1 MKITTSDR
9 RAAQIGR
16 KTTPSHV
23 VRQEEQPRAEGLID
37 DYALARIDYRVGR
50 LARAFRLSEED
61 ADDLRQEMAAELLK
75 ANGRYDPTR
84 SRRNTYVTRTLD
96 RYYRHV
102 ARRLRNRQR
111 HEAMKPTPMSAMKNF
126 RPVVNDPGSG
136 ELSEQERTELRI
148 DQTGIL
154 DSMPARLRRF
164 FVAMKVYLPRE
175 AADFL
180 GVHPS
185 TVYRAIAEIRPYF
198 VGAGYGGVA

>member
-1 MKITTSDR
+1 
-9 RAAQIGR
+9 
-16 KTTPSHV
+16 
-23 VRQEEQPRAEGLID
+23 
-37 DYALARIDYRVGR
+37 
-50 LARAFRLSEED
+50 
-61 ADDLRQEMAAELLK
+61 MAAELLK

-111 HEAMKPTPMSAMKNF
+111 HEAMKPRPISSMKNF
-126 RPVVNDPGSG
+126 CPAVNDPGKG

-148 DQTGIL
+148 DQAGIL
-154 DSMPARLRRF
+154 GSMPSKLRCIC
-164 FVAMKVYLPRE
+164 AALKVYIPRD
-175 AADFL
+175 AAEFL

-198 VGAGYGGVA
+198 VAAGYGGAA